1 MRPNLR
7 LIAVILITAA
17 TTLLS
22 HEHAFSEN
30 REIQPPSRTAPLAQG
45 DLIGEIGY
53 RCGESAKPCSITEF
67 MDKARVCAL
76 LLLKSQKI
84 RFYRFDSSNRFCQSD
99 PGPNGWGKRFGIA
112 SVTKS
117 ITSTL
122 LGHAFASKFRART
135 RGEFHAILSKPV
147 DRFVK
152 DEQPP
157 RSAYNGVP
165 LDRAMR
171 MRSGV
176 IWRENG
182 WHGWFSDN
190 EQFRRRVRGKWETVT
205 EFASKYR
212 GAATGPETPEFNYSA
227 LDAAM
232 TAVAAEAMLGNER
245 LTEFLEHGIWR
256 AIGAEAPASWG
267 VDKPRQPLVRAA
279 FEQRCAIWHDSASS
293 SLTKG
298 AMLTDDRSY
307 RRRGSTSLPKGIRRS
322 MRYPGIIHPS
332 IPAAHSTIVTF
343 GGCFR
348 VARISLRSDAPGSSF
363 ISIPTPT
370 RSSSRSAIGV
380 HGRTATACN
389 AKLSKYMTHW

>member
-1 MRPNLR
+1 MRPSLR

-30 REIQPPSRTAPLAQG
+30 REIQPPSRTAPLAKG

-76 LLLKSQKI
+76 LVLKSQKI

-122 LGHAFASKFRART
+122 LGHAIASKFRART

-157 RSAYNGVP
+157 RSAHNGVP
-165 LDRAMR
+165 LD
-171 MRSGV
+171 
-176 IWRENG
+176 
-182 WHGWFSDN
+182 
-190 EQFRRRVRGKWETVT
+190 
-205 EFASKYR
+205 
-212 GAATGPETPEFNYSA
+212 
-227 LDAAM
+227 
-232 TAVAAEAMLGNER
+232 
-245 LTEFLEHGIWR
+245 
-256 AIGAEAPASWG
+256 
-267 VDKPRQPLVRAA
+267 
-279 FEQRCAIWHDSASS
+279 
-293 SLTKG
+293 
-298 AMLTDDRSY
+298 
-307 RRRGSTSLPKGIRRS
+307 
-322 MRYPGIIHPS
+322 
-332 IPAAHSTIVTF
+332 
-343 GGCFR
+343 
-348 VARISLRSDAPGSSF
+348 
-363 ISIPTPT
+363 
-370 RSSSRSAIGV
+370 
-380 HGRTATACN
+380 
-389 AKLSKYMTHW
+389 

>member
-1 MRPNLR
+1 MRPSLR

-30 REIQPPSRTAPLAQG
+30 REIQPPSRTAPLAKG

-76 LLLKSQKI
+76 LVLKSQKI

-122 LGHAFASKFRART
+122 LGHAIASKFRART

-232 TAVAAEAMLGNER
+232 AAVAAEAMLGNER

-267 VDKPRQPLVRAA
+267 VDKAETAIGPCCFRATVRDLARFGLFVLNKGRNADGRQIIP
-279 FEQRCAIWHDSASS
+279 SAWFDIA
-293 SLTKG
+293 TKG
-298 AMLTDDRSY
+298 HSSIDAIPWDNPSFNPCCPLDY
-307 RRRGSTSLPKGIRRS
+307 R
-322 MRYPGIIHPS
+322 Y
-332 IPAAHSTIVTF
+332 F
-343 GGCFR
+343 
-348 VARISLRSDAPGSSF
+348 
-363 ISIPTPT
+363 
-370 RSSSRSAIGV
+370 
-380 HGRTATACN
+380 
-389 AKLSKYMTHW
+389 

>member
-1 MRPNLR
+1 M
-7 LIAVILITAA
+7 V
-17 TTLLS
+17 
-22 HEHAFSEN
+22 
-30 REIQPPSRTAPLAQG
+30 G
-45 DLIGEIGY
+45 
-53 RCGESAKPCSITEF
+53 
-67 MDKARVCAL
+67 
-76 LLLKSQKI
+76 
-84 RFYRFDSSNRFCQSD
+84 
-99 PGPNGWGKRFGIA
+99 GKRFGIA
-112 SVTKS
+112 SVARS

-122 LGHAFASKFRART
+122 LGHAIASKFRART

-232 TAVAAEAMLGNER
+232 AAVAAEAMLGNER

-256 AIGAEAPASWG
+256 AIGAEAPASCG
-267 VDKPRQPLVRAA
+267 VDKAETAIGPCCFRATVRDLALFGLFVLNKGRNADGRQIIP
-279 FEQRCAIWHDSASS
+279 SAWFDIA
-293 SLTKG
+293 TKG
-298 AMLTDDRSY
+298 HSSIDKIPWDNPSFNPCCPLDY
-307 RRRGSTSLPKGIRRS
+307 R
-322 MRYPGIIHPS
+322 Y
-332 IPAAHSTIVTF
+332 F
-343 GGCFR
+343 
-348 VARISLRSDAPGSSF
+348 
-363 ISIPTPT
+363 
-370 RSSSRSAIGV
+370 
-380 HGRTATACN
+380 
-389 AKLSKYMTHW
+389 